1 MARPLRPQFPGA
13 LYHITARGN
22 DKQDIFYDERDNLR
36 FLKLLGHTVQ
46 QYRWL
51 CHGYCLMGNHYHL
64 ILETPEPNLARGMKR
79 LNSRYCITFNKRHL
93 RFGHV
98 LQGRYA
104 AVVVQKEEHLLEL
117 CRYTVLNPVRAFFV
131 EKPEDWKWS
140 SYLATAGKT
149 KPPSFL
155 TTGWILAHFGKKQT
169 TAIENYIKFV
179 YDGIGKEGPWDQIEG
194 GIYLGDPQFIQEVEA
209 WADRKLI
216 SMEVPL
222 IQRKAS
228 RPALEDLF
236 DESVRSSNKQRNI
249 MILQAFQE
257 HLYTQRE
264 IGEHL
269 NLHPAYLSRLIKKL
283 LTQKG

>member
-13 LYHITARGN
+13 VYHITARGN
-22 DKQDIFYDERDNLR
+22 DRQNIYYDEKDNIR
-36 FLKLLGHTVQ
+36 FLKLLGQTVK

-51 CHGYCLMGNHYHL
+51 CHGYCLMSNHYHI

-79 LNSRYCITFNKRHL
+79 LNSRYCITFNKRH
-93 RFGHV
+93 RRVGHV
-98 LQGRYA
+98 LQGRYD

-117 CRYTVLNPVRAFFV
+117 CRYTVLNPVRAFMV
-131 EKPEDWKWS
+131 ETPDDWKWS

-149 KPPSFL
+149 KPPPFL
-155 TTGWILAHFGKKQT
+155 TTDWILAHFGKRRIAA
-169 TAIENYIKFV
+169 TASYIKFV
-179 YDGIGKEGPWDQIEG
+179 YDGIGREGPWNQIKG
-194 GIYLGDPQFIQEVEA
+194 GIYLGDAQFIQEIEA
-209 WADRKLI
+209 WTDRELI
-216 SMEVPL
+216 SKEVPL

-236 DESVRSSNKQRNI
+236 DKTARKSKKVRNTRI
-249 MILQAFQE
+249 VQAFQE

-264 IGEHL
+264 IGECL

-283 LTQKG
+283 LT